1 MRALLLI
8 VLVAAVPLACGKKKE
23 RAPLAPGVTSA
34 PGAPSPLT
42 PLQALKELASADPT
56 APAPPPP
63 ALASALESAFV
74 PQVPSIVASAPSS
87 SAAPSAS
94 ASAAPAPGPVA
105 MKLVGLWGFAA
116 FDLSD
121 PDTAAKWK
129 SVPETMQKEIIAEA
143 PKATIEFTS
152 TKLISRLHGVPDK
165 TSTWTV
171 ETETDKE
178 VVIKTSDEG
187 RKRITFPLTDAI
199 RIEELDKKGAFV
211 TLFARRKMLPPAP
224 SAAASASK

>member
-1 MRALLLI
+1 MRALLVI

-42 PLQALKELASADPT
+42 PLQALKELASANPT

-74 PQVPSIVASAPSS
+74 PQVPSIVASPPS
-87 SAAPSAS
+87 ASAS

-121 PDTAAKWK
+121 ADTATKWK
-129 SVPETMQKEIIAEA
+129 SVPETMQKEILAEA

-165 TSTWTV
+165 TSMWTV

-187 RKRITFPLTDAI
+187 RKRITFPMTDAI

-224 SAAASASK
+224 SVSASASK